1 MAQLSSYIGTFYFIC
16 IASVYRKLSFAL
28 TKFTVIFVIFYLLFF
43 QVVVMA
49 MVQNFVTYLV
59 QSLQLKLLARN
70 TNTALSRYTNSLKFV
85 LFAVIIRFKFNT
97 FSIFHK
103 NNHAHSNVKCYSG

>member
-1 MAQLSSYIGTFYFIC
+1 
-16 IASVYRKLSFAL
+16 
-28 TKFTVIFVIFYLLFF
+28 
-43 QVVVMA
+43 MA

-103 NNHAHSNVKCYSG
+103 NNHAHSNAKCIGCSGQVRSVSESGTSAS